1 MLHTLPA
8 YEFRRRARAAMKPI
22 MPLLLVVA
30 MIAALP
36 SLINDA
42 VVMIADA
49 NPNTLMTDFTN
60 RLMQVVEKA
69 GLTQNAVVGEVVID
83 QNQLALDILAVQE
96 SYFANLQNFI
106 TEKGPLLACLSLMVV
121 VASPMLTLGMI
132 NALLHA
138 LRKKEFT
145 ATIAFSRARHVLKAV
160 GLMLWV
166 ALKLLVWM
174 LPGMALAVASLFMSA
189 DVALLALI
197 VGFVASVVMG
207 IMASYRYAM
216 AVYVMADDPTT
227 KIRAC
232 VRRSKEVMKGRRMEL
247 FGLEFSF
254 LGWRLLLS
262 MGQSMLLGL
271 FGGVLGMT
279 LGMFASLFLQTY
291 LSMAETAFYQEYA
304 VGPIAPAQE
313 DEEAEELL

>member
-30 MIAALP
+30 MIASLP
-36 SLINDA
+36 SLIGQTVTLLTGADPNAMLAEYYTQERMTAITSGDA
-42 VVMIADA
+42 AAVQAASQEIMDGVTA
-49 NPNTLMTDFTN
+49 FF
-60 RLMQVVEKA
+60 QEKA
-69 GLTQNAVVGEVVID
+69 PFMVITT
-83 QNQLALDILAVQE
+83 L
-96 SYFANLQNFI
+96 I
-106 TEKGPLLACLSLMVV
+106 TWLL
-121 VASPMLTLGMI
+121 SPVLTLGFNHTLIKTLRREEIAVSTVLSRLPLFFKAIGLNLMI
-132 NALLHA
+132 FLRLLLWMLLGMMLSMLG
-138 LRKKEFT
+138 LRLLLWIMPGFGT
-145 ATIAFSRARHVLKAV
+145 VVLLEPSI
-160 GLMLWV
+160 GGLLML
-166 ALKLLVWM
+166 A
-174 LPGMALAVASLFMSA
+174 
-189 DVALLALI
+189 
-197 VGFVASVVMG
+197 
-207 IMASYRYAM
+207 AM
-216 AVYVMADDPTT
+216 AVMFVLMIRAMYSYRLATYIMADVPETG
-227 KIRAC
+227 INASI
-232 VRRSKEVMKGRRMEL
+232 RRSKEVMKGRRMEL

-313 DEEAEELL
+313 DAEAEELL

>member
-30 MIAALP
+30 MIASLP
-36 SLINDA
+36 SLIGQTVTLLTGADPNAMLAEYYTQERMTAITSGDA
-42 VVMIADA
+42 AAVQAASQEIMDGVTA
-49 NPNTLMTDFTN
+49 FF
-60 RLMQVVEKA
+60 QEKA
-69 GLTQNAVVGEVVID
+69 PFMVITT
-83 QNQLALDILAVQE
+83 L
-96 SYFANLQNFI
+96 I
-106 TEKGPLLACLSLMVV
+106 TWLL
-121 VASPMLTLGMI
+121 SPVLTLGFNHTLIKTLRREEVAVTTVLARLPLFFKAIGLNLMI
-132 NALLHA
+132 FLRLL
-138 LRKKEFT
+138 L
-145 ATIAFSRARHVLKAV
+145 
-160 GLMLWV
+160 
-166 ALKLLVWM
+166 WM
-174 LPGMALAVASLFMSA
+174 LPGMALSMFGAV
-189 DVALLALI
+189 VTLLEPSIGGLLMLA
-197 VGFVASVVMG
+197 
-207 IMASYRYAM
+207 AM
-216 AVYVMADDPTT
+216 AVMFVLMIRAMYSYRLATYIMADVPETG
-227 KIRAC
+227 INASI
-232 VRRSKEVMKGRRMEL
+232 RRSKEVMKGRRMEL

-304 VGPIAPAQE
+304 VGPIAPAQK

>member
-36 SLINDA
+36 SLIGQTVTLLTGADPNAMLAEYYTQERMTAITSGDVEA
-42 VVMIADA
+42 VQAASQEIMDGVTA
-49 NPNTLMTDFTN
+49 FF
-60 RLMQVVEKA
+60 QEKA
-69 GLTQNAVVGEVVID
+69 PFMVITT
-83 QNQLALDILAVQE
+83 L
-96 SYFANLQNFI
+96 I
-106 TEKGPLLACLSLMVV
+106 TWLI
-121 VASPMLTLGMI
+121 SPVLTLGFNHTLIKTLRREEIAVTTVLARLPLFFKAIGMNLMI
-132 NALLHA
+132 F
-138 LRKKEFT
+138 LRL
-145 ATIAFSRARHVLKAV
+145 VL
-160 GLMLWV
+160 
-166 ALKLLVWM
+166 WM
-174 LPGMALAVASLFMSA
+174 LPGMALSMFGAV
-189 DVALLALI
+189 VTLLEPSIGGLLMLA
-197 VGFVASVVMG
+197 
-207 IMASYRYAM
+207 AM
-216 AVYVMADDPTT
+216 AVMFVLMIRAMYSYRLATYIMADVPEMG
-227 KIRAC
+227 INASI
-232 VRRSKEVMKGRRMEL
+232 RRSKEVMKGRRMEL

-304 VGPIAPAQE
+304 VGPIAPAQK

>member
-36 SLINDA
+36 SLIGQTVTLLTGADPNAMLAEYYTQERMAAITSGDA
-42 VVMIADA
+42 AAVQAASQEIMDGVTA
-49 NPNTLMTDFTN
+49 FF
-60 RLMQVVEKA
+60 QEKA
-69 GLTQNAVVGEVVID
+69 PFMVITT
-83 QNQLALDILAVQE
+83 L
-96 SYFANLQNFI
+96 I
-106 TEKGPLLACLSLMVV
+106 TWLL
-121 VASPMLTLGMI
+121 SPVLTLGFNHTLIKTLRREEVAVNTVLARLPLFFKAIGMNLMI
-132 NALLHA
+132 F
-138 LRKKEFT
+138 LRL
-145 ATIAFSRARHVLKAV
+145 VL
-160 GLMLWV
+160 
-166 ALKLLVWM
+166 WM
-174 LPGMALAVASLFMSA
+174 LPGMALSMFGAV
-189 DVALLALI
+189 VTLLEPSIGGLLMLA
-197 VGFVASVVMG
+197 
-207 IMASYRYAM
+207 AM
-216 AVYVMADDPTT
+216 AVMFVLMIRAMYSYRLATYIMADVPETG
-227 KIRAC
+227 INASI
-232 VRRSKEVMKGRRMEL
+232 RRSKEVMKGRRMEL

-304 VGPIAPAQE
+304 VGPIAPAQK

>member
-8 YEFRRRARAAMKPI
+8 FEFRRRARAVMKPI

-36 SLINDA
+36 SLIGQTVTLLTGADPNAMLAEYYTQERMTAITSGDA
-42 VVMIADA
+42 AAVQAASQEIMDGVMA
-49 NPNTLMTDFTN
+49 FF
-60 RLMQVVEKA
+60 QEKA
-69 GLTQNAVVGEVVID
+69 PFMVITT
-83 QNQLALDILAVQE
+83 L
-96 SYFANLQNFI
+96 I
-106 TEKGPLLACLSLMVV
+106 TWLL
-121 VASPMLTLGMI
+121 SPVLTLGFNHTLI
-132 NALLHA
+132 KA
-138 LRKKEFT
+138 LRREEVAVT
-145 ATIAFSRARHVLKAV
+145 TVLARLPLFFKAIGMNLMIFLRLVL
-160 GLMLWV
+160 
-166 ALKLLVWM
+166 WM
-174 LPGMALAVASLFMSA
+174 LPGMALSMFGAV
-189 DVALLALI
+189 VTLLEPSIGGLLMLA
-197 VGFVASVVMG
+197 
-207 IMASYRYAM
+207 AM
-216 AVYVMADDPTT
+216 AVMFVLMIRAMYSYRLATYIMADVPETG
-227 KIRAC
+227 INASI
-232 VRRSKEVMKGRRMEL
+232 RRSKEVMKGRRMEL

-304 VGPIAPAQE
+304 VGPIAPARE

>member
-30 MIAALP
+30 MIASLP
-36 SLINDA
+36 SLIGQTVTLLTGADPNAMLAEYYTQERMTAITSGDA
-42 VVMIADA
+42 AAVQAASQEIMDGVTA
-49 NPNTLMTDFTN
+49 FF
-60 RLMQVVEKA
+60 QEKA
-69 GLTQNAVVGEVVID
+69 PFMVITT
-83 QNQLALDILAVQE
+83 L
-96 SYFANLQNFI
+96 I
-106 TEKGPLLACLSLMVV
+106 TWLF
-121 VASPMLTLGMI
+121 SPVLTLGFNHTLIKTLRNEEIAVSTVLSRLPLFFKAIGLNLMI
-132 NALLHA
+132 F
-138 LRKKEFT
+138 LRL
-145 ATIAFSRARHVLKAV
+145 VL
-160 GLMLWV
+160 
-166 ALKLLVWM
+166 WM
-174 LPGMALAVASLFMSA
+174 LPGMALSMFGAV
-189 DVALLALI
+189 VTLLEPSIGGLLMLA
-197 VGFVASVVMG
+197 
-207 IMASYRYAM
+207 AM
-216 AVYVMADDPTT
+216 AVMFVLMIRAMYSYRLATYIMADVPETG
-227 KIRAC
+227 INASI
-232 VRRSKEVMKGRRMEL
+232 RRSKEVMKGRRMEL

-304 VGPIAPAQE
+304 VGPIDPVRE

>member
-30 MIAALP
+30 MIASLP
-36 SLINDA
+36 SLIGQTVTLLTGADPNAMLAEYYTQERMTAITSGDA
-42 VVMIADA
+42 AAVQAASQEIMDGVTA
-49 NPNTLMTDFTN
+49 FF
-60 RLMQVVEKA
+60 QEKA
-69 GLTQNAVVGEVVID
+69 PFMVITT
-83 QNQLALDILAVQE
+83 L
-96 SYFANLQNFI
+96 I
-106 TEKGPLLACLSLMVV
+106 TWLI
-121 VASPMLTLGMI
+121 SPVLTLGFNHTLIKTLRREEVAVTTVLARLPLFFKAIGLNLMI
-132 NALLHA
+132 F
-138 LRKKEFT
+138 LRL
-145 ATIAFSRARHVLKAV
+145 VL
-160 GLMLWV
+160 
-166 ALKLLVWM
+166 WM
-174 LPGMALAVASLFMSA
+174 LPGMALSMFGAV
-189 DVALLALI
+189 VTLLEPSIGGLLMLA
-197 VGFVASVVMG
+197 
-207 IMASYRYAM
+207 AM
-216 AVYVMADDPTT
+216 AVMFVLMIRAMYSYRLATYIMADVPETG
-227 KIRAC
+227 INASI
-232 VRRSKEVMKGRRMEL
+232 RRSKEVMKGRRMEL

>member
-30 MIAALP
+30 MIASLP
-36 SLINDA
+36 SLIGQTVTLLTGADPNAMLAEYYTQERMTAITSGDA
-42 VVMIADA
+42 AAVQAASQEIMDGVTA
-49 NPNTLMTDFTN
+49 FF
-60 RLMQVVEKA
+60 QEKA
-69 GLTQNAVVGEVVID
+69 PFMVITT
-83 QNQLALDILAVQE
+83 L
-96 SYFANLQNFI
+96 I
-106 TEKGPLLACLSLMVV
+106 TWLF
-121 VASPMLTLGMI
+121 SPVLTLGFNHTLIKTLRREEVAVTTVLARLPLFFKAIGLNLMI
-132 NALLHA
+132 F
-138 LRKKEFT
+138 LRL
-145 ATIAFSRARHVLKAV
+145 VL
-160 GLMLWV
+160 
-166 ALKLLVWM
+166 WM
-174 LPGMALAVASLFMSA
+174 LPGMALSMFGAV
-189 DVALLALI
+189 VTLLEPSIGGLLMLA
-197 VGFVASVVMG
+197 
-207 IMASYRYAM
+207 AM
-216 AVYVMADDPTT
+216 AVMFVLMIRAMYSYRLATYIMADVPETG
-227 KIRAC
+227 INASI
-232 VRRSKEVMKGRRMEL
+232 RRSKEVMKGRRMEL

-304 VGPIAPAQE
+304 VGPIDPVRE

>member
-30 MIAALP
+30 MIASLP
-36 SLINDA
+36 SLIGQTVTLLTGADPNAMLAEYYTQERMTAITSGDA
-42 VVMIADA
+42 AAVQAASQEIMDGVTA
-49 NPNTLMTDFTN
+49 FF
-60 RLMQVVEKA
+60 QEKA
-69 GLTQNAVVGEVVID
+69 PFMVITT
-83 QNQLALDILAVQE
+83 L
-96 SYFANLQNFI
+96 I
-106 TEKGPLLACLSLMVV
+106 TWLF
-121 VASPMLTLGMI
+121 SPVLTLGFNHTLIKTLRREEIAVTTVLARLPLFFKAIGLNLMI
-132 NALLHA
+132 F
-138 LRKKEFT
+138 LRL
-145 ATIAFSRARHVLKAV
+145 VL
-160 GLMLWV
+160 
-166 ALKLLVWM
+166 WM
-174 LPGMALAVASLFMSA
+174 LPGMALSMFGAV
-189 DVALLALI
+189 VTLLEPAIGGLLML
-197 VGFVASVVMG
+197 A
-207 IMASYRYAM
+207 AM
-216 AVYVMADDPTT
+216 AVMFVLMIRAMYSYRLATYIMADVPETG
-227 KIRAC
+227 INASI
-232 VRRSKEVMKGRRMEL
+232 RRSKEVMKGRRMEL

>member
-36 SLINDA
+36 SLIGQTVTLLTGADPNAMLAEYYTQERMTAITSGDA
-42 VVMIADA
+42 AAVQAASQEIMDGVTA
-49 NPNTLMTDFTN
+49 FF
-60 RLMQVVEKA
+60 QEKA
-69 GLTQNAVVGEVVID
+69 PFMVITT
-83 QNQLALDILAVQE
+83 L
-96 SYFANLQNFI
+96 I
-106 TEKGPLLACLSLMVV
+106 TWLL
-121 VASPMLTLGMI
+121 SPVLTLGFNHTLIKTLRREEIAVTTVLARLPLFFKAIGLNLMI
-132 NALLHA
+132 F
-138 LRKKEFT
+138 LRL
-145 ATIAFSRARHVLKAV
+145 VL
-160 GLMLWV
+160 
-166 ALKLLVWM
+166 WM
-174 LPGMALAVASLFMSA
+174 LPGMALSMFGAV
-189 DVALLALI
+189 VTLLEPSIGGLLMLA
-197 VGFVASVVMG
+197 
-207 IMASYRYAM
+207 AM
-216 AVYVMADDPTT
+216 AVMFVLMIRAMYSYRLATYIMADVPETG
-227 KIRAC
+227 INASI
-232 VRRSKEVMKGRRMEL
+232 RRSKEVMKGRRMEL

>member
-8 YEFRRRARAAMKPI
+8 FEFRRRARAAMKPI

-30 MIAALP
+30 MIASLP
-36 SLINDA
+36 SLIGQTVTLLTGADPNAMLAEYYTQERMTAITSGDA
-42 VVMIADA
+42 AAVQAASQEIMDGVTA
-49 NPNTLMTDFTN
+49 FF
-60 RLMQVVEKA
+60 QEKA
-69 GLTQNAVVGEVVID
+69 PFMVITT
-83 QNQLALDILAVQE
+83 L
-96 SYFANLQNFI
+96 I
-106 TEKGPLLACLSLMVV
+106 TWLL
-121 VASPMLTLGMI
+121 SPVLTLGFNHTLIKTLRREEIAVSTVLSRLPLFFKAIGLNLMI
-132 NALLHA
+132 FLRLL
-138 LRKKEFT
+138 L
-145 ATIAFSRARHVLKAV
+145 
-160 GLMLWV
+160 
-166 ALKLLVWM
+166 WM
-174 LPGMALAVASLFMSA
+174 LPGMALSMFGAV
-189 DVALLALI
+189 VTLLEPSIGGLLMLA
-197 VGFVASVVMG
+197 
-207 IMASYRYAM
+207 AM
-216 AVYVMADDPTT
+216 AVMFVLMIRAMYSYRLATYIMADVPETG
-227 KIRAC
+227 INASI
-232 VRRSKEVMKGRRMEL
+232 RRSKEVMKGRRMEL

>member
-36 SLINDA
+36 SLIGQTVTLLTGADPNAMLAEYYTQERMTAITSGDA
-42 VVMIADA
+42 AAVQAASQEIMDGVTA
-49 NPNTLMTDFTN
+49 FF
-60 RLMQVVEKA
+60 QEKA
-69 GLTQNAVVGEVVID
+69 PFMVITT
-83 QNQLALDILAVQE
+83 L
-96 SYFANLQNFI
+96 I
-106 TEKGPLLACLSLMVV
+106 TWLF
-121 VASPMLTLGMI
+121 SPVLTLGFNHTLI
-132 NALLHA
+132 KA
-138 LRKKEFT
+138 LRREEVAVT
-145 ATIAFSRARHVLKAV
+145 TVLARLPLFFKAIGMNLMIFLRLVL
-160 GLMLWV
+160 
-166 ALKLLVWM
+166 WM
-174 LPGMALAVASLFMSA
+174 LPGMALSMFGAV
-189 DVALLALI
+189 VTLLEPSIGGLLMLA
-197 VGFVASVVMG
+197 
-207 IMASYRYAM
+207 AM
-216 AVYVMADDPTT
+216 AVMFVLMIRAMYSYRLATYIMADVPETG
-227 KIRAC
+227 INASI
-232 VRRSKEVMKGRRMEL
+232 RRSKEVMKGRRMEL

-304 VGPIAPAQE
+304 VGPIDPVRE

>member
-30 MIAALP
+30 MIASLP
-36 SLINDA
+36 SLIGQTVTLLTGADPNAMLAEYYTQERMTAITSGDA
-42 VVMIADA
+42 AAVQAASQEIMDGVTA
-49 NPNTLMTDFTN
+49 FF
-60 RLMQVVEKA
+60 QEKA
-69 GLTQNAVVGEVVID
+69 PFMVITT
-83 QNQLALDILAVQE
+83 L
-96 SYFANLQNFI
+96 I
-106 TEKGPLLACLSLMVV
+106 TWLF
-121 VASPMLTLGMI
+121 SPVLTLGFNHTLIKTLRREEVAVTTVLARLPLFFKAIGLNLMI
-132 NALLHA
+132 F
-138 LRKKEFT
+138 LRL
-145 ATIAFSRARHVLKAV
+145 VL
-160 GLMLWV
+160 
-166 ALKLLVWM
+166 WM
-174 LPGMALAVASLFMSA
+174 LPGMALSMFGAV
-189 DVALLALI
+189 VTLLEPSIGGLLMLA
-197 VGFVASVVMG
+197 
-207 IMASYRYAM
+207 AM
-216 AVYVMADDPTT
+216 AVMFVLMIRAMYSYRLATYIMADVPE
-227 KIRAC
+227 KGINASI
-232 VRRSKEVMKGRRMEL
+232 RRSKEVMKGRRMEL

-304 VGPIAPAQE
+304 VGPIAPAQK

>member
-30 MIAALP
+30 MIASLP
-36 SLINDA
+36 SLIGQTVTLLTGADPNAMLAEYYTQERMTAITSGDA
-42 VVMIADA
+42 AAVQAASQEIMDGVTA
-49 NPNTLMTDFTN
+49 FF
-60 RLMQVVEKA
+60 QEKA
-69 GLTQNAVVGEVVID
+69 PFMVITT
-83 QNQLALDILAVQE
+83 L
-96 SYFANLQNFI
+96 I
-106 TEKGPLLACLSLMVV
+106 TWLF
-121 VASPMLTLGMI
+121 SPVLTLGFNHTLIKTLRREEVAVTTVFARLPLFFKAIGLNLMI
-132 NALLHA
+132 F
-138 LRKKEFT
+138 LRL
-145 ATIAFSRARHVLKAV
+145 VL
-160 GLMLWV
+160 
-166 ALKLLVWM
+166 WM
-174 LPGMALAVASLFMSA
+174 LPGMALSMFGAV
-189 DVALLALI
+189 VTLLEPSIGGLLMLA
-197 VGFVASVVMG
+197 
-207 IMASYRYAM
+207 AM
-216 AVYVMADDPTT
+216 AVMFVLMIRAMYSYRLATYIMADVPETG
-227 KIRAC
+227 INASI
-232 VRRSKEVMKGRRMEL
+232 RRSKEVMKGRRMEL

-304 VGPIAPAQE
+304 VGPIDPVRE

>member
-30 MIAALP
+30 MIASLP
-36 SLINDA
+36 SLIGQTVTLLTGADPNAMLAEYYTQERMAAITSGDA
-42 VVMIADA
+42 AAVQAASQEIMDGVTA
-49 NPNTLMTDFTN
+49 FF
-60 RLMQVVEKA
+60 QEKA
-69 GLTQNAVVGEVVID
+69 PFMVITT
-83 QNQLALDILAVQE
+83 L
-96 SYFANLQNFI
+96 I
-106 TEKGPLLACLSLMVV
+106 TWLL
-121 VASPMLTLGMI
+121 SPVLTLGFNHTLIKTLRRKEITVTTVLARLPLFFKAIGLNLMI
-132 NALLHA
+132 F
-138 LRKKEFT
+138 LRL
-145 ATIAFSRARHVLKAV
+145 VL
-160 GLMLWV
+160 
-166 ALKLLVWM
+166 WM
-174 LPGMALAVASLFMSA
+174 LPGMALSMFGAV
-189 DVALLALI
+189 VTLLEPSIGGLLMLA
-197 VGFVASVVMG
+197 
-207 IMASYRYAM
+207 AM
-216 AVYVMADDPTT
+216 AVMFVLMIRAMYSYRLATYIMADVPETG
-227 KIRAC
+227 INASI
-232 VRRSKEVMKGRRMEL
+232 RRSKEVMKGRRMEL

-304 VGPIAPAQE
+304 VGPIAPAQK

>member
-30 MIAALP
+30 MIASLP
-36 SLINDA
+36 SLIGQTVTLLTGADPNAMLAEYYTQERMTAITSGDA
-42 VVMIADA
+42 AAVQAASQEIMDGVTA
-49 NPNTLMTDFTN
+49 FF
-60 RLMQVVEKA
+60 QEKA
-69 GLTQNAVVGEVVID
+69 PFMVITT
-83 QNQLALDILAVQE
+83 L
-96 SYFANLQNFI
+96 I
-106 TEKGPLLACLSLMVV
+106 TWLL
-121 VASPMLTLGMI
+121 SPVLTLGFNHTLIKTLRREEVAVTTVLARLPLFFKAIGLNLMI
-132 NALLHA
+132 F
-138 LRKKEFT
+138 LRL
-145 ATIAFSRARHVLKAV
+145 VL
-160 GLMLWV
+160 
-166 ALKLLVWM
+166 WM
-174 LPGMALAVASLFMSA
+174 LPGMALSMFGAV
-189 DVALLALI
+189 VTLLEPSIGGLLMLA
-197 VGFVASVVMG
+197 
-207 IMASYRYAM
+207 AM
-216 AVYVMADDPTT
+216 AVMFVLMIRAMYSYRLATYIMADVPETG
-227 KIRAC
+227 INASI
-232 VRRSKEVMKGRRMEL
+232 RRSKEVMKGRRMEL

-304 VGPIAPAQE
+304 VGPIDPVRE

>member
-30 MIAALP
+30 MIATLP
-36 SLINDA
+36 SLIGQTVTLLTGADPNAMLAEYYTQERMTAITSGDA
-42 VVMIADA
+42 AAVQAASQEIMDGVTA
-49 NPNTLMTDFTN
+49 FF
-60 RLMQVVEKA
+60 QEKA
-69 GLTQNAVVGEVVID
+69 PFMVITT
-83 QNQLALDILAVQE
+83 L
-96 SYFANLQNFI
+96 I
-106 TEKGPLLACLSLMVV
+106 TWLL
-121 VASPMLTLGMI
+121 SPVLTLGFNHTLIKTLRREEIAVTTVLARLPLFFKAIGLNLMI
-132 NALLHA
+132 F
-138 LRKKEFT
+138 LRL
-145 ATIAFSRARHVLKAV
+145 VL
-160 GLMLWV
+160 
-166 ALKLLVWM
+166 WM
-174 LPGMALAVASLFMSA
+174 LPGMALSMFGAV
-189 DVALLALI
+189 VTLLEPSIGGLLMLA
-197 VGFVASVVMG
+197 
-207 IMASYRYAM
+207 AM
-216 AVYVMADDPTT
+216 AVMFVLMIRAMYSYRLATYIMADVPETG
-227 KIRAC
+227 INASI
-232 VRRSKEVMKGRRMEL
+232 RRSKEVMKGRRMEL

-304 VGPIAPAQE
+304 VGPIDPVRE

>member
-30 MIAALP
+30 MIATLP
-36 SLINDA
+36 SLIGQTVTLLTGADPNAMLAEYYTQERMTAITSGDA
-42 VVMIADA
+42 AAVQAASQEIMDGVTA
-49 NPNTLMTDFTN
+49 FF
-60 RLMQVVEKA
+60 QEKA
-69 GLTQNAVVGEVVID
+69 PFMVITT
-83 QNQLALDILAVQE
+83 L
-96 SYFANLQNFI
+96 I
-106 TEKGPLLACLSLMVV
+106 TWLF
-121 VASPMLTLGMI
+121 SPVLTLGFNHTLIKTLRREEVAVTTVLARLPLFFKAIGLNLMI
-132 NALLHA
+132 F
-138 LRKKEFT
+138 LRL
-145 ATIAFSRARHVLKAV
+145 VL
-160 GLMLWV
+160 
-166 ALKLLVWM
+166 WM
-174 LPGMALAVASLFMSA
+174 LPGMALSMFGAV
-189 DVALLALI
+189 VTLLEPSIGGLLMLA
-197 VGFVASVVMG
+197 
-207 IMASYRYAM
+207 AM
-216 AVYVMADDPTT
+216 AVMFVLMIRAMYSYRLATYIMADVPETG
-227 KIRAC
+227 INASI
-232 VRRSKEVMKGRRMEL
+232 RRSKEVMKGRRMEL

-304 VGPIAPAQE
+304 VGPIDPVRE